1 MQHGEAPVLL
11 SDNALFNFGKYGDDI
26 VVIDAGS
33 RSTMSGAITKGDF
46 NEQCMKKFWTKVQH
60 AIPGPELDTF
70 RAAWRAAP
78 DMNSARNTFDR
89 LWAAELIEDNSAA
102 QPVVPSSGPS
112 GSDSAEQPALPKE
125 R

>member
-1 MQHGEAPVLL
+1 
-11 SDNALFNFGKYGDDI
+11 
-26 VVIDAGS
+26 
-33 RSTMSGAITKGDF
+33 
-46 NEQCMKKFWTKVQH
+46 MKKFWTKVQL

-102 QPVVPSSGPS
+102 QPVVLPSE
-112 GSDSAEQPALPKE
+112 SDSAEQPALPKE